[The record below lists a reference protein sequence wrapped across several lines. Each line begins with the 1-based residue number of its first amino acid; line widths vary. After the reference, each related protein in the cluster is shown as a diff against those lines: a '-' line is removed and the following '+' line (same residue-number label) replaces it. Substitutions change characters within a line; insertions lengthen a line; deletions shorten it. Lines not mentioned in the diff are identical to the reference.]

1 MTPTRERLARLP
13 RVSCRAVIF
22 DFNGT
27 LSDDEPVLYRIYAE
41 LFAEHGRPL
50 PERDYYDRLAG
61 HSDAEIVH
69 RWLGSRDDSD
79 AVVNRRVTRYRE
91 LVADGSTI
99 TAAVRQAV
107 ASAAARVPVAIV
119 SGASAAEI
127 RPVVAAAG
135 LETAFTTVVT
145 ADDVRHA
152 KPHPEGYEIALRRL
166 DGRAPGLRPDEVT
179 VLEDT
184 EAGVAAAKAAGM
196 RCIAVGRT
204 LARDRLAAADEIV
217 PGVDEALIDRIL
229 A

>member
-1 MTPTRERLARLP
+1 
-13 RVSCRAVIF
+13 VSCRAVIF

-27 LSDDEPVLYRIYAE
+27 LSDDEPILYRIYAE
-41 LFAEHGRPL
+41 LFAEQGRPL

-61 HSDAEIVH
+61 LSDPEIVH
-69 RWLGSRDDSD
+69 RWLGDRDDAE
-79 AVVNRRVTRYRE
+79 AVVSRRMTRYRE
-91 LVADGSTI
+91 LVADGSTV
-99 TAAVRQAV
+99 TPDVRRAV
-107 ASAAARVPVAIV
+107 AYAAERVPVAIV

-127 RPVVAAAG
+127 LPVVAAAG
-135 LETAFTTVVT
+135 LEQAFTAVVT
-145 ADDVRHA
+145 SDDVRHG

-166 DGRAPGLRPDEVT
+166 GGRAPGLTAGEVA

-204 LARDRLAAADEIV
+204 LAADRLAAADEIV
-217 PGVDEALIDRIL
+217 TEVDEALIRRVL